1 MSFTIHGL
9 GTAHP
14 PDAVTAD
21 VGLALARKMAG
32 PDVRTSTWLGPIYAN
47 SGVNR
52 RFQVISAPVVRD
64 VLTGTNDT
72 GSPFVPTAANDGVG
86 PTTGERMAIYTK
98 EAGPLA
104 LRAASAA
111 LADAAFEPE
120 SITHIV
126 TVSCTGFGAPGVDYA
141 LITGLGLQP
150 TTQRTHIGY
159 MGCHGAL
166 NGLRVANAFATADPA
181 ARVLVCAVEL
191 CSLHY
196 YFGNAADKL
205 IANAIFADG
214 AAAGVGRG
222 KPVTLSTGKGVRSEE
237 PTPNPSLKGGEP
249 DLRSSV
255 TSRCSEE
262 ASRAF
267 TPSLQG
273 GGRGV
278 GSSWTLAS
286 SASCLISGSTADMAW
301 TVGDYGFEMVLSR
314 RVPNL
319 IASHLRSWL
328 ESWLGDNGLS
338 VADVKSWAVHPGGP
352 KILSSV
358 EESLGLGPA
367 ALAPSRAV
375 FAEYGNMSSPTVLF
389 ILRRLRELNAP
400 RPCVALGFGPGL
412 VAEAALLV

>member
-14 PDAVTAD
+14 PDAVTGD

-47 SGVNR
+47 SGVNS
-52 RFQVISAPVVRD
+52 RFQVLSTPVVRD
-64 VLTGTNDT
+64 VLNGTNCT

-86 PTTGERMAIYTK
+86 PTTGERMAIYAK

-104 LRAASAA
+104 LRAAAAA
-111 LADAAFEPE
+111 LGDSAFGPE
-120 SITHIV
+120 SITHLV

-141 LITGLGLQP
+141 LITGLGLKP

-166 NGLRVANAFATADPA
+166 NGLRVANAFATADPD
-181 ARVLVCAVEL
+181 ARVLVCAVEM

-214 AAAGVGRG
+214 AAAVVGRG
-222 KPVTLSTGKGVRSEE
+222 E
-237 PTPNPSLKGGEP
+237 PTSPAPLLS
-249 DLRSSV
+249 
-255 TSRCSEE
+255 
-262 ASRAF
+262 
-267 TPSLQG
+267 
-273 GGRGV
+273 GRGAGEV
-278 GSSWTLAS
+278 GSSSPWTLTA
-286 SASCLISGSTADMAW
+286 SASCLIPDSASDMAW
-301 TVGDYGFEMVLSR
+301 TVGDHGFEMTLSR

-319 IASHLRSWL
+319 IAARLRPWL
-328 ESWLGDNGLS
+328 ESWLSDNGLS

-352 KILSSV
+352 KILSAV

-375 FAEYGNMSSPTVLF
+375 FADYGNMSSPTVLF
-389 ILRRLRELNAP
+389 ILRRLRESNAP

-412 VAEAALLV
+412 VAEAALFV